1 MIKIIYLKHIYQN
14 NKKYKYLVIWKQNY
28 KTETM
33 VSEFKFQI
41 HLLKNHKWIWILN
54 SLTKKA

>member
-54 SLTKKA
+54 SLAKKA